1 MHEPGL
7 GENYFFH
14 QTPIKTSSR
23 KGPLRDSCTR
33 VLLPALS
40 GTYQLPFAAMFA
52 AGQPKC
58 RYPPKKNLRRSRT
71 RLAASRW
78 ELAGR
83 TRITVRAG
91 FGVFVLIPV
100 VPNSFRDDVFF
111 GGGKHPA
118 RRAAPGLWVGA
129 VCACYKACAPTGAR
143 PRHGQLTKLQF
154 ITSAIQSPKAMNSP
168 VLQHVR
174 PGARPL
180 RGRVRCKSNWHQ
192 CVARFS
198 IFNILKYSSAPPP
211 PLRLLRLCVKSINP
225 RKSGT
230 IR

>member
-111 GGGKHPA
+111 GGGST
-118 RRAAPGLWVGA
+118 RRGEPRRVYGWGRFALATKLAPPPGRVHCAAEYDVKVIGISVSPGLA
-129 VCACYKACAPTGAR
+129 
-143 PRHGQLTKLQF
+143 
-154 ITSAIQSPKAMNSP
+154 
-168 VLQHVR
+168 
-174 PGARPL
+174 
-180 RGRVRCKSNWHQ
+180 
-192 CVARFS
+192 FS
-198 IFNILKYSSAPPP
+198 IF
-211 PLRLLRLCVKSINP
+211 
-225 RKSGT
+225 
-230 IR
+230 